1 MQVTK
6 SYSGTVSL
14 ESSTTSRTVS
24 YGVATTSAVYPS
36 KVDAINTIIANFLRT
51 ECGVDAWYMAKSGST
66 DSFLW
71 IWGVPFLF
79 NIAGTNSYAAFYG
92 PLSGSALNS
101 GSDGT
106 SSVKYNTGLSKLFNG
121 TTGEYSFSLLFAG
134 NPNNG
139 FSLRFKTYNSNS
151 ISQYFVI
158 RFMKCYNLINDLDAV
173 VWSGINVYSNNNA
186 DTATVLL
193 GGMNGIDL
201 NANGTIKEDSFSTY
215 LMQYDPLLRTKA
227 VNKTSNDGALPLV
240 PLCVGPYR
248 TNGIYLRPVGFNL
261 PYAMSATTEVQAEIT
276 VSGRSFLL
284 TNSDNISVNFI
295 NMGMIETT

>member
-6 SYSGTVSL
+6 SYAGTVSL
-14 ESSTTSRTVS
+14 EDSTQKRSVS
-24 YGVATTSAVYPS
+24 YGASTTASVYPS
-36 KVDAINTIIANFLRT
+36 KVDTVNNIIAQFLRQ
-51 ECGVDAWYMAKSGST
+51 ECGVDAWYMTKSGST

-79 NIAGTNSYAAFYG
+79 NIAGNNSYAAFYG
-92 PLSGSALNS
+92 PLSGSALNA

-106 SSVKYNTGLSKLFNG
+106 STVKYNTGLSKLFNG
-121 TTGEYSFSLLFAG
+121 DTGAYSFSLLFAG

-139 FSLRFKTYNSNS
+139 FSLRFKTYGSNS

-173 VWSGINVYSNNNA
+173 VWSGINVYSNGNT

-201 NANGTIKEDSFSTY
+201 NANGTIKEDSFSTA
-215 LMQYDPLLRTKA
+215 LLQYDPILRTKA
-227 VNKTSNDGALPLV
+227 VNKTSNSGALPLRH
-240 PLCVGPYR
+240 LYIGPYR
-248 TNGIYLRPVGFNL
+248 ANGIYMRPVGFNL
-261 PYAMSATTEVQAEIT
+261 PNAVSATTEIQAEIT
-276 VSGRSFLL
+276 VSDRSFLL
-284 TNSDNISVNFI
+284 TNSDSIAVNYI